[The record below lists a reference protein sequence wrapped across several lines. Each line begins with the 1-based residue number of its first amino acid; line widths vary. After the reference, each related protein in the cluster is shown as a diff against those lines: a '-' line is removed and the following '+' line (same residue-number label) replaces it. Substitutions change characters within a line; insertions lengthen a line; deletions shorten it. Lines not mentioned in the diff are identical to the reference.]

1 MRPFKNTSLHHPSAH
16 WSISDAVDHTAND
29 RTYTLQDIREF
40 IDIVNP
46 DKGSYDDQTTG
57 NDYTN
62 NIIEFIDHDYPEA
75 YYSEEMY
82 PDTSEDVLDDN
93 IVIDGIDS
101 SVLEWQN

>member
-1 MRPFKNTSLHHPSAH
+1 MRPFKNTSLHRPSAH
-16 WSISDAVDHTAND
+16 WSISDAADHTEID

-46 DKGSYDDQTTG
+46 DKGSYDDETTG
-57 NDYTN
+57 NDYANT
-62 NIIEFIDHDYPEA
+62 EFTDHVDYPED
-75 YYSEEMY
+75 YYSEAMY